1 MIMRIFAN
9 AIFLVVG
16 FLIGCG
22 EYPVPEAPHKIKVV
36 KVVKVE
42 TFPALPEAKVANDV
56 DFKGLDDFKSLG
68 IPEGWG
74 E

>member
-1 MIMRIFAN
+1 MRIFAN

-22 EYPVPEAPHKIKVV
+22 EQPVPEAPHKI

-56 DFKGLDDFKSLG
+56 NFTGLDDFESLG